1 MFHVVIFSAAPQLN
15 GLYIKSSSGQSQL
28 LPYFSF
34 PGWGVVI
41 IVDSATTITEN
52 LSFATAAAAAAL
64 RRELGT
70 ISNPIPL
77 IVTN

>member
-1 MFHVVIFSAAPQLN
+1 MFHVVIFSAAPHLN
-15 GLYIKSSSGQSQL
+15 GLHIKSSSGQSQL

-41 IVDSATTITEN
+41 IIDSESSITEQ

-64 RRELGT
+64 RRELGATSCSTPPFVT
-70 ISNPIPL
+70 I
-77 IVTN
+77 